1 MGGGDR
7 VKDDHNTGGKPSKR
21 GWEGRGGRDVW
32 HGKGLEADSHSRD
45 APVGCGDDDAAL
57 E

>member
-7 VKDDHNTGGKPSKR
+7 VKDDHNTGGKPSKG
-21 GWEGRGGRDVW
+21 GWEGRGRDVW
-32 HGKGLEADSHSRD
+32 HGKGLEADTHSMD
-45 APVGCGDDDAAL
+45 APVGCADDDAAL

>member
-7 VKDDHNTGGKPSKR
+7 VKDDHNMGGKASKR

-57 E
+57 Q